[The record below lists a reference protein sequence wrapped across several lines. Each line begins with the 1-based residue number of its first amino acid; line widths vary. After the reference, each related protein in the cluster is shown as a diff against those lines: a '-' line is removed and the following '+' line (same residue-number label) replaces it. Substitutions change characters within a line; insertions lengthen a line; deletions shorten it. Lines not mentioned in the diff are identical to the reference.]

1 MLKRAS
7 VGIILVLCSSLFI
20 SAQSKKDKTYELIY
34 KDIQLLK
41 KQFLELN
48 NKFTQNSADFRA
60 VKQQIDEIF
69 DLSRQLQTGQRRLKE
84 DQGRFP
90 AQFQVIVEKLET
102 VSSYLASLTE
112 DMIELKSLTLRP
124 VLPVEEGEEVD
135 PESTPPKKTEE
146 AEESPPPSV
155 QPNLSPREIYN
166 MAHSDYL
173 KGSYS
178 LAIDGFKIYLDQFR
192 DSPYADNALYWIGE
206 CYFSQRD
213 FETAI
218 EHFKNLILEYP
229 QGDKVPAAYLKRGIS
244 LMELERNDE
253 ALSVFTLLTSKFPME
268 EETRIAQEKIK
279 EIKEK

>member
-135 PESTPPKKTEE
+135 PES
-146 AEESPPPSV
+146 PPP
-155 QPNLSPREIYN
+155 
-166 MAHSDYL
+166 
-173 KGSYS
+173 
-178 LAIDGFKIYLDQFR
+178 
-192 DSPYADNALYWIGE
+192 
-206 CYFSQRD
+206 
-213 FETAI
+213 
-218 EHFKNLILEYP
+218 
-229 QGDKVPAAYLKRGIS
+229 
-244 LMELERNDE
+244 
-253 ALSVFTLLTSKFPME
+253 
-268 EETRIAQEKIK
+268 
-279 EIKEK
+279 